1 MEQYRT
7 NKVVGNITTD
17 KIIGKLM
24 ITFEKPSIIF
34 YDKVHTYDFLIVKF
48 LSVKVYYR
56 RLLRVINHKKP
67 SVISFFIEWPKFL
80 KCVSLDFV

>member
-48 LSVKVYYR
+48 LSVKVY
-56 RLLRVINHKKP
+56 
-67 SVISFFIEWPKFL
+67 
-80 KCVSLDFV
+80 